1 MNGQMIWWRGILA
14 RSLLAVIG
22 ITLLVGIPSVIVAS
36 QVVSAQVHE
45 RATQKLGEL
54 LDTVQSTASVACF
67 ADDEQ
72 LAHEVAQGLLR
83 NSEVQRVDIR
93 AAQRSIARLARPQTR
108 SSATGSSVTRP
119 LFSPFNAEK
128 KIGEIILETND
139 EAIQAQI
146 AKSVALTVFVLVPLI
161 FLVIAAAAGA
171 LLILV
176 IRPIKQISDRMHRLK
191 VTSGERLAV
200 PEGHQS
206 TELGRLVEDINGLT
220 GQLVDALGQER
231 ALREQQEIDQRKY
244 HDLFDNASAGIFIA
258 QGDGRLDSFNRAF
271 VGLTWLPARETGD
284 GARSLFE
291 TGWDEPQALLGLL
304 RRALESAEKSAE
316 GDFRL
321 VGRRGDARWLQVGVI
336 ALGDGSVQGT
346 VNDVTQRKEE
356 EMLARR
362 LAVTD
367 SLTSFANREGLAE
380 KLAELPSS
388 TPPFALV
395 RIDLD
400 GFRQIVNA
408 TGFVAGDR
416 ILLEVAKRL
425 RQWMRAKDFPARVG
439 SGEFALL
446 LGQEQDA
453 LHILDRL
460 EALVRLLSQ
469 PYANHDGSH
478 AVVLGARIGA
488 ARFPQDG
495 GDFNQLMRRAE
506 IALNTTGAGQPSC
519 QLFDPSQEAA
529 AEYRRRLE
537 DDLRA
542 AIGRRELELYCQPI
556 VDLATRRVAGGEAL
570 LRWRHPQLG
579 PISPEIFVPLAEQ
592 IGLIDEVGYW
602 VLEEAC
608 RNVALWRTQ
617 KLALYASVNV
627 SARQIPE
634 GLPVPAVLDLLARYG
649 LPPSAIALEIT
660 EGVLMSDVTVA
671 QTWVNDLRRAGLR
684 VFMDDFGTG
693 YSSLSYLKRFP
704 LDVVKIDKSFISDPQ
719 QGSNEFALVEA
730 IITMARSLGL
740 QVVAEGIEDEFQL
753 RELCRLGC
761 GYGQGYFFSRP
772 VAMLDFVATAAR
784 LDADRPGA

>member
-1 MNGQMIWWRGILA
+1 
-14 RSLLAVIG
+14 
-22 ITLLVGIPSVIVAS
+22 
-36 QVVSAQVHE
+36 
-45 RATQKLGEL
+45 
-54 LDTVQSTASVACF
+54 
-67 ADDEQ
+67 
-72 LAHEVAQGLLR
+72 
-83 NSEVQRVDIR
+83 
-93 AAQRSIARLARPQTR
+93 
-108 SSATGSSVTRP
+108 
-119 LFSPFNAEK
+119 
-128 KIGEIILETND
+128 
-139 EAIQAQI
+139 
-146 AKSVALTVFVLVPLI
+146 
-161 FLVIAAAAGA
+161 
-171 LLILV
+171 
-176 IRPIKQISDRMHRLK
+176 
-191 VTSGERLAV
+191 
-200 PEGHQS
+200 
-206 TELGRLVEDINGLT
+206 
-220 GQLVDALGQER
+220 
-231 ALREQQEIDQRKY
+231 
-244 HDLFDNASAGIFIA
+244 
-258 QGDGRLDSFNRAF
+258 
-271 VGLTWLPARETGD
+271 
-284 GARSLFE
+284 
-291 TGWDEPQALLGLL
+291 
-304 RRALESAEKSAE
+304 
-316 GDFRL
+316 
-321 VGRRGDARWLQVGVI
+321 
-336 ALGDGSVQGT
+336 
-346 VNDVTQRKEE
+346 
-356 EMLARR
+356 
-362 LAVTD
+362 
-367 SLTSFANREGLAE
+367 
-380 KLAELPSS
+380 
-388 TPPFALV
+388 
-395 RIDLD
+395 
-400 GFRQIVNA
+400 
-408 TGFVAGDR
+408 
-416 ILLEVAKRL
+416 
-425 RQWMRAKDFPARVG
+425 
-439 SGEFALL
+439 
-446 LGQEQDA
+446 
-453 LHILDRL
+453 
-460 EALVRLLSQ
+460 
-469 PYANHDGSH
+469 
-478 AVVLGARIGA
+478 
-488 ARFPQDG
+488 
-495 GDFNQLMRRAE
+495 
-506 IALNTTGAGQPSC
+506 
-519 QLFDPSQEAA
+519 LFDPSQEAA

-556 VDLATRRVAGGEAL
+556 VDLATQRVAGGEAL